1 MSDSEEDDFE
11 IQLDDCEK
19 EITNETS
26 ENHEVVQRDR
36 WIQFLNLDVESKV
49 HSKIESFRA
58 SIVSGDVKEFLRL
71 IDEDGQAGP
80 LIPWPTIVMHK

>member
-1 MSDSEEDDFE
+1 MSEG
-11 IQLDDCEK
+11 K
-19 EITNETS
+19 
-26 ENHEVVQRDR
+26 
-36 WIQFLNLDVESKV
+36 SKL
-49 HSKIESFRA
+49 EA